1 MNKTLHRKLTEKHLY
16 NHTPSQVYAKGDSFV
31 TDDSGH
37 STRFMASLEQEVKLL
52 QEAAKDLLQPRPQ
65 AIAKL
70 LQMAREI

>member
-16 NHTPSQVYAKGDSFV
+16 NHTPSWAYANGDSTLTGI
-31 TDDSGH
+31 TDTSG
-37 STRFMASLEQEVKLL
+37 RLMAGIEEDVKIL

>member
-1 MNKTLHRKLTEKHLY
+1 MDKTLHKKLTEKHLY
-16 NHTPSQVYAKGDSFV
+16 NHMPAVAYV
-31 TDDSGH
+31 SGEGTLFC
-37 STRFMASLEQEVKLL
+37 SSNSLRVGFEQELMML

>member
-1 MNKTLHRKLTEKHLY
+1 MNKTLHTKLTEKHHY
-16 NHTPSQVYAKGDSFV
+16 NHTPSLVYAKGDGISANV
-31 TDDSGH
+31 SGG
-37 STRFMASLEQEVKLL
+37 SGRFMASLEQEVKIL